1 MPQNTTGRSSNVRT
15 LAGRAEQ
22 VLREM
27 IFSGELAPG
36 VRVSADGAAD
46 KLGMSP
52 IPVREALR
60 SLASRGLVDA
70 IPQRG
75 FRVRPADRADFGETY
90 QLRMLVDPF
99 ATRLAVPRMD
109 AAAIAVMDQT
119 LAAFEHTI
127 LTHDVASYDHD
138 HRAFHFSIY
147 DHGGSR
153 WLLHVQGILWE
164 NSQRYQR
171 ISAGLRGSAEQ
182 RVAEHRAIADACR
195 VGDADAAATLV
206 HEHLDRTHVVV
217 CAALDADAQTTVTPT
232 AREGP

>member
-1 MPQNTTGRSSNVRT
+1 MPQNTSGRPKVVT

-27 IFSGELAPG
+27 IFAGELAPG
-36 VRVSADGAAD
+36 VRVSADDAAE

-75 FRVRPADRADFGETY
+75 FRVRPADRDDFAETY
-90 QLRMLVDPF
+90 QLRTLLDPF

-109 AAAIAVMDQT
+109 ATAIAAMDQA
-119 LAAFEHTI
+119 LAALEHTM
-127 LTHDVASYDHD
+127 LTDDVASYDRD
-138 HRAFHFSIY
+138 HHAFHFSIY

-171 ISAGLRGSAEQ
+171 LSAGIRGSAEQ

-206 HEHLDRTHVVV
+206 YEHLDRTRVVV
-217 CAALDADAQTTVTPT
+217 FAALDAEQEAAPGLT
-232 AREGP
+232 AEEGR